1 MGFGI
6 ELKRIL
12 KKKGIKVAQ
21 LSRET
26 GIPANTLYAIIN
38 RDSNNISAGN
48 FNRICKALNLGPDE
62 QANLDMC
69 LYPEKWFGSSR
80 PTSTDKE
87 VIREYVD
94 MDEAPQKIVTYF
106 DSDEYTPD
114 ELAEIKNY
122 AEFLKS
128 KRTTE
133 PDK

>member
-12 KKKGIKVAQ
+12 KEKGIKVAQ

-48 FNRICKALNLGPDE
+48 FNRICNALNLESDE
-62 QANLDMC
+62 YTILDMC
-69 LYPEKWFGSSR
+69 LYPEKWFNSSR
-80 PTSTDKE
+80 QTSTDKE
-87 VIREYVD
+87 IIGEYVD
-94 MDEAPQKIVTYF
+94 MGEAPQKNITYF
-106 DSDEYTPD
+106 DSNEYTSE
-114 ELAEIKNY
+114 ELEEIKKY

-128 KRTTE
+128 KRTTK